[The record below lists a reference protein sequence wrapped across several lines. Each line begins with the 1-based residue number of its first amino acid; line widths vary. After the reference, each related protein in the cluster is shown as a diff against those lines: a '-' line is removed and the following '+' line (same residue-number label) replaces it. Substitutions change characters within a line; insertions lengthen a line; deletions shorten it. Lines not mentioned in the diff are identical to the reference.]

1 MVILSMFVVK
11 LLQRSPSLT
20 ALLTLQKAF
29 SSQMSWSSTTHH
41 VHNQADV
48 IFGLGG
54 HENHWLR
61 KEARELS
68 IRHGM
73 AELPTFQE
81 ITGKEAEQR
90 YALFCQDHEHQA
102 TVSEHQRRARD
113 GVQIA
118 LLGSSEKYQH

>member
-1 MVILSMFVVK
+1 MVILSMVLGK

-29 SSQMSWSSTTHH
+29 PSQMSWSSTTHH

-48 IFGLGG
+48 ILGLGG

-61 KEARELS
+61 IEAQELS
-68 IRHGM
+68 IRNGI
-73 AELPTFQE
+73 AEFPTFQE
-81 ITGKEAEQR
+81 IRGMETEQR

-118 LLGSSEKYQH
+118 LLESSEKYQH